1 VVKASGKIFEFAAA
15 VIGRRRRC
23 NLYHSALIVRD
34 SDGPIVIEMTPV
46 VDANGAQRGVVGE
59 GAVGVRWLGRFRLFR
74 YEIRRWTSGVI
85 PDQQYAHATLSAT
98 SESAS
103 ARQLLDLVPFVPTP
117 VWGRDEL
124 RTGDMWNS
132 NSVTSWLL
140 TRSGVDLDQLKPPF
154 GGRAPGWDAGVVVAT
169 RAAAGHA
176 RV

>member
-23 NLYHSALIVRD
+23 NLYHSALIVYD
-34 SDGPIVIEMTPV
+34 TDGPVVIEMTPV
-46 VDANGAQRGVVGE
+46 VDANGALRGVVGE
-59 GAVGVRWLGRFRLFR
+59 GAVGVRWLGRFRHFR
-74 YEIRRWTSGVI
+74 YEIRRWPSGII
-85 PDQQYAHATLSAT
+85 PDQHYAHATLSAT

-140 TRSGVDLDQLKPPF
+140 ARSGIDLALLKPPF
-154 GGRAPGWDAGVVVAT
+154 GGRAPGWGAGVVVAT
-169 RAAAGHA
+169 RKLAEHSP
-176 RV
+176 V

>member
-1 VVKASGKIFEFAAA
+1 MVKASGKILEFAAA

-85 PDQQYAHATLSAT
+85 PDQQYANATLSAT